1 MIFPTTKFNCKTL
14 SATDVP
20 EEPPIRHYIVQGVIV
35 IVILLCGFGVWACLA
50 PLASAAIAPGVVK
63 VDSYRKTV
71 QHLEGGIVREIFVR
85 EGDAVKQGQ
94 TLLALD
100 DMDAEADLN
109 AVRGQISALDA
120 ENDALKQ
127 QLPSTEEQ
135 RNDQR
140 KLYSKGYARKP
151 ELFELERTVAKM
163 KGDIEANED
172 RLWSL
177 RQQEKKAEAKAK
189 RNTVTAPQQGIVMNL
204 RVHTLGGVIEP
215 GAAILDL
222 VPDRDKLVLEVKV
235 QPTDIDE
242 VKSGLPAT
250 VRFVAYKQRTTPA
263 IQGKVV
269 RISADAVT
277 EERTGI
283 TYFLATIE
291 VDSDQLSLVPQVK
304 LYPGMPVEASIV
316 TGSRTMLAF
325 LLEPITDSF
334 AHAFREE

>member
-1 MIFPTTKFNCKTL
+1 
-14 SATDVP
+14 
-20 EEPPIRHYIVQGVIV
+20 
-35 IVILLCGFGVWACLA
+35 
-50 PLASAAIAPGVVK
+50 
-63 VDSYRKTV
+63 
-71 QHLEGGIVREIFVR
+71 
-85 EGDAVKQGQ
+85 
-94 TLLALD
+94 
-100 DMDAEADLN
+100 
-109 AVRGQISALDA
+109 
-120 ENDALKQ
+120 
-127 QLPSTEEQ
+127 
-135 RNDQR
+135 
-140 KLYSKGYARKP
+140 
-151 ELFELERTVAKM
+151 
-163 KGDIEANED
+163 
-172 RLWSL
+172 
-177 RQQEKKAEAKAK
+177 QQEKKSEAKAK

-204 RVHTLGGVIEP
+204 RVIEP